1 MSNNPV
7 QLDGIG
13 MKYMFL
19 SIFAHDPWHDFSA
32 GLRTDSTI
40 NTKIK
45 ELVGLLDDRP
55 TIGGEKRKYSDIES
69 SEIASTDNNTDII
82 EYKKQFVDDFVGSLT
97 NEIFSDGLLYAI
109 DLLENDE
116 LNPDIDAVSF
126 DSLQE
131 NIINPAIKKLKHSEW
146 SSLSVVHTIYKP
158 ELLPILEKS
167 SITIDIV
174 SKINE
179 IEEKVKQNLYAIV
192 LSEQSNDNTKYTCNS
207 FWDLPDAITKINSYI
222 EDNNSIESNI
232 QITPLTDDILSH
244 SNDEIL
250 SMLRST
256 KNKIIRPIHPD
267 KDHTSGAD
275 ERFRNIKGTIELII
289 DTCFTQENIENIHI
303 EKKRKL
309 GGNKKKPSQDKPLMK
324 NVLVRIIKYFLTYT
338 GSLQQTS
345 EKGLYN
351 TIPNFYLLNE
361 NEDKKTTS
369 MKLLIN
375 SEILLLWIT
384 YKDVIFNA
392 TKTEILSEF
401 TENFEKYYPHEIK
414 DYFGILSDFDN
425 WYSSDIDESSLDA
438 IRVVV
443 EEYYPENIV
452 TKRDIDGLHNYI
464 QNSEERFI
472 VNNAA
477 SGLPKMNLEMNL
489 EDYVYCPIVSI
500 IDGMPKCK
508 FKFTEDGNT
517 IQNPAIISAMNLEL
531 AQLPEPELLELAQLP
546 EPELYYNVKFIPKN
560 PEFIKGKNNE
570 EGKWRYT
577 VTLYAYI
584 GKSGSEDISGMP
596 INHDLNLY
604 DDKSDTRLSAKHSLR
619 AIIDKMLEIYG
630 KVSKQPLQ
638 LRSNISEKTT
648 KYKNLFE
655 TVQTKIMDLSMM
667 KSIGDW
673 GQEIHVLT
681 KNGGIDENSQS
692 SEVRNINNSSDE
704 LRMGLSGDQISAA
717 RMIFMR
723 LFADNINND
732 TIVGYQRMSPTK
744 KNILI
749 SDKSLIDVLNRKQSI
764 NQHHSNKLKS
774 TNQTKKN
781 IPVKTKRP
789 VKNITKKTKPNIPP
803 PVETVDSKP
812 PQPPQQ
818 SINETTKIMNTKYT
832 DELKQKYNLDISEV
846 RDYLRQPGSVYLH
859 YLDEELAD
867 EVVARTLVIIF
878 RFMGKDSNKDNVAS
892 YYNDNRV
899 FYPFKT
905 FIEDINQ
912 RNPDM
917 NSHIVNIIAH
927 YFKVVKAEQEQREQQ
942 KRLQQREQR
951 EQQKRLRLQQR
962 EQQKRLPSHR
972 LQQQRLQ
979 QQRVQQLREQ
989 QQRTVNNLG
998 ALKRMKGSGKK
1009 KKTRK
1014 KKQISKKKQT
1024 KRNKK

>member
-1 MSNNPV
+1 MSNNRV
-7 QLDGIG
+7 ELDGIG

-19 SIFAHDPWHDFSA
+19 SIFAHDPWHDFSM
-32 GLRTDSTI
+32 DSRLKSV
-40 NTKIK
+40 NKQLIK
-45 ELVGLLDDRP
+45 LVKAVNKRP

-69 SEIASTDNNTDII
+69 SEIAGTDNNTDII
-82 EYKKQFVDDFVGSLT
+82 EYKKQLVDDFVGSLT
-97 NEIFSDGLLYAI
+97 NEVFSDGLLYAI

-167 SITIDIV
+167 SITTDIV

-179 IEEKVKQNLYAIV
+179 IEEKVKQNLYDIV

-232 QITPLTDDILSH
+232 QITPLTDDILSR
-244 SNDEIL
+244 SNDEML

-275 ERFRNIKGTIELII
+275 ERFRNIKGSIELII

-309 GGNKKKPSQDKPLMK
+309 GGGQTEEGESLMK
-324 NVLVRIIKYFLTYT
+324 HVLVRIMKYFLNYT
-338 GSLQQTS
+338 GSLQKTS

-351 TIPNFYLLNE
+351 NIPNFYLLNE

-384 YKDVIFNA
+384 YISEYYDLYTTPLFN
-392 TKTEILSEF
+392 EF

-425 WYSSDIDESSLDA
+425 WYSSNIDESSLDA
-438 IRVVV
+438 IRVIVN
-443 EEYYPENIV
+443 EYYPENIV
-452 TKRDIDGLHNYI
+452 TKRAKNGAQSDIANLSDYI
-464 QNSEERFI
+464 KKSKKRFI

-477 SGLPKMNLEMNL
+477 DGLKIG
-489 EDYVYCPIVSI
+489 DYKIDVYEYCPIVSI

-508 FKFTEDGNT
+508 FTNRKDGT
-517 IQNPAIISAMNLEL
+517 RRTLKPEVISNMNLEL
-531 AQLPEPELLELAQLP
+531 AQSPESD
-546 EPELYYNVKFIPKN
+546 LYYNVQFIPKK
-560 PEFIKGKNNE
+560 PEFIKGKKGIKGIKDE
-570 EGKWRYT
+570 KDKWIYT
-577 VTLYAYI
+577 VTLNAII
-584 GKSGSEDISGMP
+584 GKEGSEGIP
-596 INHDLNLY
+596 ITHDLDLY
-604 DDKSDTRLSAKHSLR
+604 TGLSDTRLSAPNSLR
-619 AIIDKMLEIYG
+619 AIIDKILRIYV
-630 KVSKQPLQ
+630 KVSNQPVQ
-638 LRSNISEKTT
+638 LRSDIPDRTA
-648 KYKNLFE
+648 KYDDLFE
-655 TVQTKIMDLSMM
+655 TVRAKIMDVSLM

-692 SEVRNINNSSDE
+692 SEVRNFNNSSDE

-723 LFADNINND
+723 LFADNINKD
-732 TIVGYQRMSPTK
+732 TIVGYQRSSSPD

-749 SDKSLIDVLNRKQSI
+749 SDKSLIDVLNS
-764 NQHHSNKLKS
+764 KLKS

-781 IPVKTKRP
+781 TPVKTKRP

-818 SINETTKIMNTKYT
+818 SVNEPTKIMNTKYT

-846 RDYLRQPGSVYLH
+846 RDYLRQPGSEDKIFLLL
-859 YLDEELAD
+859 LDEHLAD

-878 RFMGKDSNKDNVAS
+878 RFMGKDSHKDNVVS
-892 YYNDNRV
+892 YYNDNRYS
-899 FYPFKT
+899 YPFET
-905 FIEDINQ
+905 FIEDIKQ
-912 RNPDM
+912 RNPKM
-917 NSHIVNIIAH
+917 NSPIIDIITH
-927 YFKVVKAEQEQREQQ
+927 YFKVVKAEQQKQQ
-942 KRLQQREQR
+942 KQQ
-951 EQQKRLRLQQR
+951 
-962 EQQKRLPSHR
+962 
-972 LQQQRLQ
+972 
-979 QQRVQQLREQ
+979 Q

-998 ALKRMKGSGKK
+998 ILKRMEGSGKK

>member
-7 QLDGIG
+7 ELDGIG

-19 SIFAHDPWHDFSA
+19 SIFAHDPWHDFSM
-32 GLRTDSTI
+32 DSRLKSVNKQLI
-40 NTKIK
+40 A
-45 ELVGLLDDRP
+45 LVKAVNKKP

-69 SEIASTDNNTDII
+69 SEIAGTDNNTDII
-82 EYKKQFVDDFVGSLT
+82 EYKKQLVDDFVGSLT
-97 NEIFSDGLLYAI
+97 NEVFSDGLLYAI

-167 SITIDIV
+167 SITTDIV

-179 IEEKVKQNLYAIV
+179 IEEKVKQNLYDIV

-232 QITPLTDDILSH
+232 QITPLTDDILSR
-244 SNDEIL
+244 SNDEML

-275 ERFRNIKGTIELII
+275 ERFRNIKGSIELII

-309 GGNKKKPSQDKPLMK
+309 GGGQTEEGESLMK
-324 NVLVRIIKYFLTYT
+324 HVLVRIMKYFLNYT
-338 GSLQQTS
+338 GSLQKTS

-351 TIPNFYLLNE
+351 NIPNFYLLNE

-384 YKDVIFNA
+384 YISEYYDLYTTPLFN
-392 TKTEILSEF
+392 EF

-425 WYSSDIDESSLDA
+425 WYSSNIDESSLDA
-438 IRVVV
+438 IRVIVN
-443 EEYYPENIV
+443 EYYPENIV
-452 TKRDIDGLHNYI
+452 TKRAKNGAQSDIANLSDYI
-464 QNSEERFI
+464 KKSKKRFI

-477 SGLPKMNLEMNL
+477 DGLKIG
-489 EDYVYCPIVSI
+489 DYKIDVYEYCPIVSI

-508 FKFTEDGNT
+508 FTNRKDGT
-517 IQNPAIISAMNLEL
+517 RRTLKPEVISNMNLGL
-531 AQLPEPELLELAQLP
+531 YQSPKPD
-546 EPELYYNVKFIPKN
+546 LYYNVQFIPKK
-560 PEFIKGKNNE
+560 PEFIKGKKGIKGIKDE
-570 EGKWRYT
+570 KDKWIYT
-577 VTLYAYI
+577 VTLNAII
-584 GKSGSEDISGMP
+584 GKAGDGIP

-604 DDKSDTRLSAKHSLR
+604 AGLSDTRLSAPNSLR
-619 AIIDKMLEIYG
+619 AIIDKILRIYV
-630 KVSKQPLQ
+630 KVSNQPVQ
-638 LRSNISEKTT
+638 LRSDIPDRTA
-648 KYKNLFE
+648 KYDDLFE
-655 TVQTKIMDLSMM
+655 TVRAKIMDVSLM

-692 SEVRNINNSSDE
+692 SEVRNFNNSSDE

-723 LFADNINND
+723 LFADNINKD
-732 TIVGYQRMSPTK
+732 TIVGYQRSSSPD

-749 SDKSLIDVLNRKQSI
+749 SDKSLIDVLNS
-764 NQHHSNKLKS
+764 KLKS

-781 IPVKTKRP
+781 TPVKTKRP

-812 PQPPQQ
+812 PQPPPVETVDSKPPQPPPVETVDSKPPQPPQQ
-818 SINETTKIMNTKYT
+818 SINETPKIMNTKYA
-832 DELKQKYNLDISEV
+832 DELE
-846 RDYLRQPGSVYLH
+846 
-859 YLDEELAD
+859 
-867 EVVARTLVIIF
+867 
-878 RFMGKDSNKDNVAS
+878 
-892 YYNDNRV
+892 
-899 FYPFKT
+899 
-905 FIEDINQ
+905 Q
-912 RNPDM
+912 R
-917 NSHIVNIIAH
+917 
-927 YFKVVKAEQEQREQQ
+927 KREQQ
-942 KRLQQREQR
+942 KRLQQQR
-951 EQQKRLRLQQR
+951 EQQKREQQKRLQQ
-962 EQQKRLPSHR
+962 QRLPSHR
-972 LQQQRLQ
+972 LQQQREH

-989 QQRTVNNLG
+989 LRREQQQQQRPVNNLG
-998 ALKRMKGSGKK
+998 ILKLMEGSGKK

>member
-7 QLDGIG
+7 ELDGIG

-19 SIFAHDPWHDFSA
+19 SIFAHDPWHDFSMGA
-32 GLRTDSTI
+32 RLKGV
-40 NTKIK
+40 TKQLIK
-45 ELVGLLDDRP
+45 LVKAVNERP

-69 SEIASTDNNTDII
+69 SEIAGTDNNTDII
-82 EYKKQFVDDFVGSLT
+82 EYKKQLVDDFVGSLT

-126 DSLQE
+126 VSLQE

-167 SITIDIV
+167 SITTDIV

-232 QITPLTDDILSH
+232 QITPLTDDILSR
-244 SNDEIL
+244 SNDEML

-275 ERFRNIKGTIELII
+275 ERFRNIKGSIELII
-289 DTCFTQENIENIHI
+289 DTCFTQENIENIQI

-309 GGNKKKPSQDKPLMK
+309 GGGQTEEGESLMK
-324 NVLVRIIKYFLTYT
+324 HVLVRIMKYFLNYT

-345 EKGLYN
+345 EKGIYN
-351 TIPNFYLLNE
+351 NIPNFYLLNE

-384 YKDVIFNA
+384 YISEYYGLYTTPLFN
-392 TKTEILSEF
+392 EF

-414 DYFGILSDFDN
+414 DYFGILYDFDN
-425 WYSSDIDESSLDA
+425 WYSSNIDESSLDA

-443 EEYYPENIV
+443 KEYYPENIF
-452 TKRDIDGLHNYI
+452 TKRAKNGAQSDIAKLRDYI
-464 QNSEERFI
+464 KNSKKRFI
-472 VNNAA
+472 VNNGAN
-477 SGLPKMNLEMNL
+477 GLPHINQKN
-489 EDYVYCPIVSI
+489 YTYCPIVSI
-500 IDGMPKCK
+500 IDGMPSCK
-508 FKFTEDGNT
+508 FTKQKDGTLSINN
-517 IQNPAIISAMNLEL
+517 NPEVISNMNLSL
-531 AQLPEPELLELAQLP
+531 AQSPEPD
-546 EPELYYNVKFIPKN
+546 LYYNVQFIPKN
-560 PEFIKGKNNE
+560 PEFIKGKKGIKGIKDE
-570 EGKWRYT
+570 KDKSIYT
-577 VTLYAYI
+577 VTLNATI
-584 GKSGSEDISGMP
+584 GKAGSKPIP
-596 INHDLNLY
+596 INHDLDLY
-604 DDKSDTRLSAKHSLR
+604 AGLSDTRLSAPNSFR
-619 AIIDKMLEIYG
+619 AIIDKILRIYVE
-630 KVSKQPLQ
+630 VSNQPVQ
-638 LRSNISEKTT
+638 LRSDIPAQTA
-648 KYKNLFE
+648 KYDDLFE
-655 TVQTKIMDLSMM
+655 TVQTEIMGVSMM
-667 KSIGDW
+667 KGIGDW

-692 SEVRNINNSSDE
+692 SEVRNFNNSSDE
-704 LRMGLSGDQISAA
+704 LRMGLAGDQISAA

-723 LFADNINND
+723 LFANNINKD
-732 TIVGYQRMSPTK
+732 TIVGYQKGVSSD

-749 SDKSLIDVLNRKQSI
+749 SDKSWIDVLNS
-764 NQHHSNKLKS
+764 KLKS
-774 TNQTKKN
+774 TNKTKKN
-781 IPVKTKRP
+781 TPVKTKRP
-789 VKNITKKTKPNIPP
+789 VNNITTKTKPNIPP
-803 PVETVDSKP
+803 PVKTVDSKP

-846 RDYLRQPGSVYLH
+846 RDYLRQPAEDKFLL
-859 YLDEELAD
+859 YLDEDLAD

-878 RFMGKDSNKDNVAS
+878 RFMGKDSHKDNVVS
-892 YYNDNRV
+892 YYNDNRYS
-899 FYPFKT
+899 YPFET
-905 FIEDINQ
+905 FIEDIKQ
-912 RNPDM
+912 RNPNM

-927 YFKVVKAEQEQREQQ
+927 YFKVVKAEQ
-942 KRLQQREQR
+942 KRLQQ
-951 EQQKRLRLQQR
+951 
-962 EQQKRLPSHR
+962 P
-972 LQQQRLQ
+972 
-979 QQRVQQLREQ
+979 
-989 QQRTVNNLG
+989 RTVNRLG
-998 ALKRMKGSGKK
+998 ALKRMEGSGKK

-1014 KKQISKKKQT
+1014 KKQFSKKKQT

>member
-1 MSNNPV
+1 MSNNRV
-7 QLDGIG
+7 ELDGIG

-19 SIFAHDPWHDFSA
+19 SIFAHDPWHDFSMDTRLKA
-32 GLRTDSTI
+32 KGVSDQL
-40 NTKIK
+40 IK
-45 ELVGLLDDRP
+45 LVKAVNKRP

-69 SEIASTDNNTDII
+69 SEIAGTDNNTDII
-82 EYKKQFVDDFVGSLT
+82 EYKKQLVDDFVGSLT

-167 SITIDIV
+167 SITTDIV

-232 QITPLTDDILSH
+232 QITPLTDDILSR
-244 SNDEIL
+244 SNDEML

-275 ERFRNIKGTIELII
+275 ERFRNIKGSIELII

-309 GGNKKKPSQDKPLMK
+309 GGGQTEEGESLMK
-324 NVLVRIIKYFLTYT
+324 HVLIRIMKYFLNYT

-384 YKDVIFNA
+384 YISEYYDLYTTPLFN
-392 TKTEILSEF
+392 EF

-425 WYSSDIDESSLDA
+425 WYSSNIDESSLNA

-443 EEYYPENIV
+443 KEYYPENIF
-452 TKRDIDGLHNYI
+452 TNRAKNGAQSDIAKLRDYI
-464 QNSEERFI
+464 KTSEKRFI
-472 VNNAA
+472 VNNFAD
-477 SGLPKMNLEMNL
+477 GLPHIKQK
-489 EDYVYCPIVSI
+489 DYTYCPIVSI
-500 IDGMPKCK
+500 IDGMPSCK
-508 FKFTEDGNT
+508 FTKQKDGTLSITDYPNV
-517 IQNPAIISAMNLEL
+517 ISNMNLEL
-531 AQLPEPELLELAQLP
+531 AQSPESD
-546 EPELYYNVKFIPKN
+546 LYYNVQFIPKK
-560 PEFIKGKNNE
+560 PEFIKGKKNE

-577 VTLYAYI
+577 VTLNAII
-584 GKSGSEDISGMP
+584 GKAGDGIP

-604 DDKSDTRLSAKHSLR
+604 AGLSDTCLSAPNSLR
-619 AIIDKMLEIYG
+619 VIIDKILRIYVE
-630 KVSKQPLQ
+630 VSTQPVQ
-638 LRSNISEKTT
+638 LRSDIPDRTA
-648 KYKNLFE
+648 KYDDLFE
-655 TVQTKIMDLSMM
+655 TVRAKIMDVSLM

-692 SEVRNINNSSDE
+692 SEVRNFNNSSDE
-704 LRMGLSGDQISAA
+704 LRMGLAGDQISAA

-723 LFADNINND
+723 LFADNINKD
-732 TIVGYQRMSPTK
+732 TIVGYQKGVSSD

-749 SDKSLIDVLNRKQSI
+749 SDKSWIDVLNRKQSI

-803 PVETVDSKP
+803 PVKTIDSKP
-812 PQPPQQ
+812 PQPPQK
-818 SINETTKIMNTKYT
+818 SINEPTKIMNTKYT

-846 RDYLRQPGSVYLH
+846 RDYLRQPGSEDKYLP
-859 YLDEELAD
+859 YASDEA
-867 EVVARTLVIIF
+867 VAKILVNVF
-878 RFMGKDSNKDNVAS
+878 RIMGKDSHKDNILTYFPDV
-892 YYNDNRV
+892 DV
-899 FYPFKT
+899 VYPFKV
-905 FIEDINQ
+905 FIEDINH
-912 RNPDM
+912 RNPGM
-917 NSHIVNIIAH
+917 ESVVAAIIMK
-927 YFKVVKAEQEQREQQ
+927 YYKVIHQ
-942 KRLQQREQR
+942 
-951 EQQKRLRLQQR
+951 
-962 EQQKRLPSHR
+962 
-972 LQQQRLQ
+972 
-979 QQRVQQLREQ
+979 Q
-989 QQRTVNNLG
+989 QQRTVNRLG
-998 ALKRMKGSGKK
+998 ILKRMEGSGKK

-1014 KKQISKKKQT
+1014 NKQISKKKQT

>member
-7 QLDGIG
+7 ELDGIG

-19 SIFAHDPWHDFSA
+19 SIFAHDPWHDFNEI
-32 GLRTDSTI
+32 GRKDTDI
-40 NTKIK
+40 TKQLIK
-45 ELVGLLDDRP
+45 LVNEVNERP

-69 SEIASTDNNTDII
+69 SEIAGTDNNTDII
-82 EYKKQFVDDFVGSLT
+82 EYKKQLVDDFVGSLT

-232 QITPLTDDILSH
+232 QITPLTDDILSR

-275 ERFRNIKGTIELII
+275 ERFRNIKGSIELII

-309 GGNKKKPSQDKPLMK
+309 GGNKKKPSQDKSLMK
-324 NVLVRIIKYFLTYT
+324 NVLVRIMKYFLNYT

-351 TIPNFYLLNE
+351 DIPNFYLLNE

-384 YKDVIFNA
+384 YISEYYDDI
-392 TKTEILSEF
+392 TKTKILSDLQ
-401 TENFEKYYPHEIK
+401 ENFEKYYPHEIE
-414 DYFGILSDFDN
+414 DYFGILSEFKWHYDATT
-425 WYSSDIDESSLDA
+425 IDESSLNA

-443 EEYYPENIV
+443 KEYYPENIF
-452 TKRDIDGLHNYI
+452 TNRAKNGAQSDIAKLRDYI
-464 QNSEERFI
+464 KTSEKRFI
-472 VNNAA
+472 VNNFAD
-477 SGLPKMNLEMNL
+477 GLPHIKQK
-489 EDYVYCPIVSI
+489 DYTYCPIVSI
-500 IDGMPKCK
+500 IDGMPSCK
-508 FKFTEDGNT
+508 FTKQKDGTLSITDYPNV
-517 IQNPAIISAMNLEL
+517 ISNMNLEL
-531 AQLPEPELLELAQLP
+531 AQSPESD
-546 EPELYYNVKFIPKN
+546 LYYNVKFIPKK
-560 PEFIKGKNNE
+560 PEFIKGKKNE

-577 VTLYAYI
+577 VTLNAI
-584 GKSGSEDISGMP
+584 IVKAGSEGIP

-604 DDKSDTRLSAKHSLR
+604 AGLSDTCLSAPNSLR
-619 AIIDKMLEIYG
+619 AIIDKILRIYAE
-630 KVSKQPLQ
+630 VSTQPVQ
-638 LRSNISEKTT
+638 LRSDIPDRTA
-648 KYKNLFE
+648 KYDDLFE
-655 TVQTKIMDLSMM
+655 TVQAKIMDVSLM

-692 SEVRNINNSSDE
+692 SEVRNFNNSSDE

-723 LFADNINND
+723 LFADNINKD
-732 TIVGYQRMSPTK
+732 TIVGYQRSSSPD

-749 SDKSLIDVLNRKQSI
+749 SDKSLIDVLNS
-764 NQHHSNKLKS
+764 KLKS

-781 IPVKTKRP
+781 TPVKTKRP

-812 PQPPQQ
+812 PQPPPVETVDSKPPQPPQQ
-818 SINETTKIMNTKYT
+818 SINETPKIMNTKYA
-832 DELKQKYNLDISEV
+832 DELEQRKREQRKREQQKRL
-846 RDYLRQPGSVYLH
+846 Q
-859 YLDEELAD
+859 
-867 EVVARTLVIIF
+867 
-878 RFMGKDSNKDNVAS
+878 
-892 YYNDNRV
+892 
-899 FYPFKT
+899 
-905 FIEDINQ
+905 Q
-912 RNPDM
+912 
-917 NSHIVNIIAH
+917 
-927 YFKVVKAEQEQREQQ
+927 QREQQ
-942 KRLQQREQR
+942 KRLQQQ
-951 EQQKRLRLQQR
+951 
-962 EQQKRLPSHR
+962 RLPSHR
-972 LQQQRLQ
+972 LQQQREH

-989 QQRTVNNLG
+989 LRREQHQQQRPVNNLG
-998 ALKRMKGSGKK
+998 ILKLMEGSGKK

>member
-19 SIFAHDPWHDFSA
+19 SIFAHDPWHDFNEI
-32 GLRTDSTI
+32 GRTDGDI
-40 NTKIK
+40 NKAIK
-45 ELVGLLDDRP
+45 ELVGLLNDRP

-69 SEIASTDNNTDII
+69 SEIAGTDNNTDII
-82 EYKKQFVDDFVGSLT
+82 EYKKQLVDDFVGSLT

-275 ERFRNIKGTIELII
+275 ERFRNIKGSIELII

-309 GGNKKKPSQDKPLMK
+309 GGNKGKPSQASQGKCLMK
-324 NVLVRIIKYFLTYT
+324 NVLARIMKYFLNYT

-345 EKGLYN
+345 EKGIYN
-351 TIPNFYLLNE
+351 NIPNFYLLNE
-361 NEDKKTTS
+361 NEDKKTKS
-369 MKLLIN
+369 MKILLN

-384 YKDVIFNA
+384 YTGVIFNPSR
-392 TKTEILSEF
+392 TEILSEF
-401 TENFEKYYPHEIK
+401 TKNFEKYYSYKIE
-414 DYFGILSDFDN
+414 DYFGILSVSDFNEWFDSRN
-425 WYSSDIDESSLDA
+425 IDESSLGA

-443 EEYYPENIV
+443 NTYYPENKV
-452 TKRDIDGLHNYI
+452 TKIDIDDGLYNYI
-464 QNSEERFI
+464 HNSEKRFI
-472 VNNAA
+472 VNNGAM
-477 SGLPKMNLEMNL
+477 GLPKMNLNN
-489 EDYVYCPIVSI
+489 YTYCPIVSI
-500 IDGMPKCK
+500 IDGMVNCK
-508 FKFTEDGNT
+508 FTKQEDGS
-517 IQNPAIISAMNLEL
+517 ISIKENPEIISNMDLGL
-531 AQLPEPELLELAQLP
+531 AQSPDQD
-546 EPELYYNVKFIPKN
+546 LYYNVLFKPQN
-560 PEFIKGKNNE
+560 PEFIKGE
-570 EGKWRYT
+570 WRYT
-577 VTLYAYI
+577 VKLNATI
-584 GKSGSEDISGMP
+584 GKAGSGP
-596 INHDLNLY
+596 IIIDHDLNLY
-604 DDKSDTRLSAKHSLR
+604 AGSANTRLSAKKSLR
-619 AIIDKMLEIYG
+619 AIIDEMLITYG
-630 KVSKQPLQ
+630 KVSKEPLQ
-638 LRSNISEKTT
+638 LRSNIPEKTT
-648 KYKNLFE
+648 KYNNLFQ
-655 TVQTKIMDLSMM
+655 TVQTKIMGLSMM

-704 LRMGLSGDQISAA
+704 LRMGLAGDQISAA

-732 TIVGYQRMSPTK
+732 TIVGYQHFSKGRMSQ

-774 TNQTKKN
+774 TNKTKKN
-781 IPVKTKRP
+781 TPVKTKRP

-818 SINETTKIMNTKYT
+818 SINETPKIMNTKYA
-832 DELKQKYNLDISEV
+832 DELKQRK
-846 RDYLRQPGSVYLH
+846 
-859 YLDEELAD
+859 
-867 EVVARTLVIIF
+867 
-878 RFMGKDSNKDNVAS
+878 
-892 YYNDNRV
+892 
-899 FYPFKT
+899 
-905 FIEDINQ
+905 
-912 RNPDM
+912 
-917 NSHIVNIIAH
+917 
-927 YFKVVKAEQEQREQQ
+927 REQQ
-942 KRLQQREQR
+942 K
-951 EQQKRLRLQQR
+951 
-962 EQQKRLPSHR
+962 R

-979 QQRVQQLREQ
+979 QQREQQKRLQQQREQQKRQQKRLQQ

-998 ALKRMKGSGKK
+998 ALKRMEGSGKK

-1014 KKQISKKKQT
+1014 KKQFSKKKQT

>member
-7 QLDGIG
+7 ELDGIG

-19 SIFAHDPWHDFSA
+19 SIFAHDPWHDFSMGA
-32 GLRTDSTI
+32 RLKGV
-40 NTKIK
+40 TKQLIK
-45 ELVGLLDDRP
+45 LVKAVNERP

-69 SEIASTDNNTDII
+69 SEIAGTDNNTDII
-82 EYKKQFVDDFVGSLT
+82 EYKKQLVDDFVGSLT

-126 DSLQE
+126 VSLQE

-167 SITIDIV
+167 SITTDIV

-232 QITPLTDDILSH
+232 QITPLTDDILSR
-244 SNDEIL
+244 SNDEML

-275 ERFRNIKGTIELII
+275 ERFRNIKGSIELII

-309 GGNKKKPSQDKPLMK
+309 GGGQTEEGESLMK
-324 NVLVRIIKYFLTYT
+324 HVLVRIMKYFLNYT

-384 YKDVIFNA
+384 YISEYYGLYTTPLFN
-392 TKTEILSEF
+392 EF

-414 DYFGILSDFDN
+414 DYFGILYDFDN
-425 WYSSDIDESSLDA
+425 WYSSNIDESSLDA

-443 EEYYPENIV
+443 KEYYPENIF
-452 TKRDIDGLHNYI
+452 TKRAKNGAQSDIAKLRDYI
-464 QNSEERFI
+464 KNSKKRFI
-472 VNNAA
+472 VNNGAN
-477 SGLPKMNLEMNL
+477 GLPHINQKN
-489 EDYVYCPIVSI
+489 YTYCPIVSI
-500 IDGMPKCK
+500 IDGMPSCK
-508 FKFTEDGNT
+508 FTKQKDGTLSINN
-517 IQNPAIISAMNLEL
+517 NPEVISNMNLSL
-531 AQLPEPELLELAQLP
+531 AQSPEPD
-546 EPELYYNVKFIPKN
+546 LYYNVQFIPKN
-560 PEFIKGKNNE
+560 PEFIKGKKGIKGIKDE
-570 EGKWRYT
+570 KDKSIYT
-577 VTLYAYI
+577 VTLNATI
-584 GKSGSEDISGMP
+584 GKAGSKPIP
-596 INHDLNLY
+596 INHDLDLY
-604 DDKSDTRLSAKHSLR
+604 AGLSDTRLSAPNSFR
-619 AIIDKMLEIYG
+619 AIIDKILRIYVE
-630 KVSKQPLQ
+630 VSNQPVQ
-638 LRSNISEKTT
+638 LRSDIPAQTA
-648 KYKNLFE
+648 KYDDLFE
-655 TVQTKIMDLSMM
+655 TVQTEIMGVSMM
-667 KSIGDW
+667 KGIGDW

-692 SEVRNINNSSDE
+692 SEVRNFNNSSDE
-704 LRMGLSGDQISAA
+704 LRMGLAGDQISAA

-723 LFADNINND
+723 LFANNINKD
-732 TIVGYQRMSPTK
+732 TIVGYQKGVSSD

-749 SDKSLIDVLNRKQSI
+749 SDKSWIDVLNS
-764 NQHHSNKLKS
+764 KLKS

-781 IPVKTKRP
+781 TPVKTKRP
-789 VKNITKKTKPNIPP
+789 VNNITTKTKPNIPP
-803 PVETVDSKP
+803 PVKTIDSKP

-846 RDYLRQPGSVYLH
+846 RDYLRQPAEDKFLL
-859 YLDEELAD
+859 YLDEDLAD

-878 RFMGKDSNKDNVAS
+878 RFMGKDSHKDNVVS
-892 YYNDNRV
+892 YYNDNRYS
-899 FYPFKT
+899 YPFET
-905 FIEDINQ
+905 FIEDIKQ
-912 RNPDM
+912 RNPNM

-927 YFKVVKAEQEQREQQ
+927 YFKVVKAEQ
-942 KRLQQREQR
+942 KRLQQ
-951 EQQKRLRLQQR
+951 
-962 EQQKRLPSHR
+962 P
-972 LQQQRLQ
+972 
-979 QQRVQQLREQ
+979 
-989 QQRTVNNLG
+989 RTVNRLG
-998 ALKRMKGSGKK
+998 ALKRMEGSGKK

-1014 KKQISKKKQT
+1014 KKQFSKKKQT

>member
-1 MSNNPV
+1 MSANRV
-7 QLDGIG
+7 VLDGIG

-32 GLRTDSTI
+32 GLRTNSDI

-45 ELVGLLDDRP
+45 ELVRLLDEKP

-69 SEIASTDNNTDII
+69 SEIASTGNNTDII

-232 QITPLTDDILSH
+232 QITPLTDDILSR

-275 ERFRNIKGTIELII
+275 ERFRNIKGSIELII

-309 GGNKKKPSQDKPLMK
+309 GGNKKKPPQDKSLMK
-324 NVLVRIIKYFLTYT
+324 NVLVRILKYFLTYT
-338 GSLQQTS
+338 GSLQKTS

-351 TIPNFYLLNE
+351 DIPNFYLLNE

-384 YKDVIFNA
+384 YKDVYYDDI
-392 TKTEILSEF
+392 TKTEILSELQ
-401 TENFEKYYPHEIK
+401 ENFEQYYPHEIE
-414 DYFGILSDFDN
+414 DYFGILSDFK
-425 WYSSDIDESSLDA
+425 WHKKLTTIDESSLNA
-438 IRVVV
+438 IRYVV
-443 EEYYPENIV
+443 EKYYPENIV

-477 SGLPKMNLEMNL
+477 AGLPQMNLEMNL
-489 EDYVYCPIVSI
+489 ENYQYCPIVSI
-500 IDGMPKCK
+500 IDGMTKC
-508 FKFTEDGNT
+508 KFTEDGNT

-531 AQLPEPELLELAQLP
+531 EQSPEPD
-546 EPELYYNVKFIPKN
+546 LYYNVNFIPNKSS
-560 PEFIKGKNNE
+560 NNMV
-570 EGKWRYT
+570 KLSAT
-577 VTLYAYI
+577 I
-584 GKSGSEDISGMP
+584 GKKGFAP
-596 INHDLNLY
+596 ILINQDLNLY

-630 KVSKQPLQ
+630 KVSNQPVQ
-638 LRSNISEKTT
+638 LRSDIPEKTT
-648 KYKNLFE
+648 KYNNLFN
-655 TVQTKIMDLSMM
+655 TVKTKIMGLSMM
-667 KSIGDW
+667 KGIGDW

-681 KNGGIDENSQS
+681 KNGGIDENSQFP
-692 SEVRNINNSSDE
+692 EVRNINNSSDE
-704 LRMGLSGDQISAA
+704 LRMGLTGDQVSAT

-723 LFADNINND
+723 LFADNINKD
-732 TIVGYQRMSPTK
+732 TIVGYQDYSKGRMSK

-749 SDKSLIDVLNRKQSI
+749 SDKSFIDVLNRKQSI

-818 SINETTKIMNTKYT
+818 SINETPKIMNTKYA
-832 DELKQKYNLDISEV
+832 DELKQRK
-846 RDYLRQPGSVYLH
+846 
-859 YLDEELAD
+859 
-867 EVVARTLVIIF
+867 
-878 RFMGKDSNKDNVAS
+878 
-892 YYNDNRV
+892 
-899 FYPFKT
+899 
-905 FIEDINQ
+905 
-912 RNPDM
+912 
-917 NSHIVNIIAH
+917 
-927 YFKVVKAEQEQREQQ
+927 REQQ
-942 KRLQQREQR
+942 K
-951 EQQKRLRLQQR
+951 
-962 EQQKRLPSHR
+962 R

-979 QQRVQQLREQ
+979 QQRLQQRLHQQRVQQLREQQRREQQRREQLQ

-998 ALKRMKGSGKK
+998 ALKRMEGSGKK